1 MPAVVI
7 SLETDTDGEYDDMS
21 GQDGDSGS
29 VQDASWNSTDYVS
42 GRNGSSPD
50 HHKLLNH
57 PYQPHKQQGQMMRRA
72 NSSIDMYLTRLRY
85 EASPTIPKRVVS
97 SKDSFQHLPYAPSIV

>member
-7 SLETDTDGEYDDMS
+7 SLETDNDGEYDDMS
-21 GQDGDSGS
+21 GQGKDSGS

-42 GRNGSSPD
+42 GRIGSSPD

-57 PYQPHKQQGQMMRRA
+57 PYQPHKQQGRMMRHA
-72 NSSIDMYLTRLRY
+72 SSSINMYSTRWRY

-97 SKDSFQHLPYAPSIV
+97 SKNSFLHLPYALSIV